1 MVRQVSKMGLSL
13 RTLVLEEVSSESE
26 APTMEM
32 GCEICHLHDVFLMSG
47 HDPSQYPVLIIHRI
61 LHMQAVHQGL
71 VLAGVGLGPA
81 VGGPVQGPVGGG
93 GLGQGHGGG
102 GGQGAVGGVVQPL
115 YYYLFDN
122 LDFFQ

>member
-1 MVRQVSKMGLSL
+1 M
-13 RTLVLEEVSSESE
+13 LEEVSSESE

-61 LHMQAVHQGL
+61 LHMQAVCQGL
-71 VLAGVGLGPA
+71 VL
-81 VGGPVQGPVGGG
+81 GGG

-102 GGQGAVGGVVQPL
+102 GGQGVLGDVVQPL
-115 YYYLFDN
+115 YYYLYEN